1 MRTIILTCLAG
12 SLLSVV
18 PRAAVADVVVFPEA
32 PVSGGATFS
41 NNSMRVRALLVHG
54 ETIYAGGR
62 FTVSQGN
69 VTRSNLAA
77 FDLNGNLRA
86 EFLAAPNGPVW
97 ALATDGVSLFV
108 GGEFTRLEL
117 ESRLAAVDLVTG
129 AVKRDF
135 SAHVNGVLDAEVPT
149 GVHALEV
156 ITDTSTEPATQRVLV
171 GGNFSQVNAP
181 LDNRFGLAALSTDR
195 GALDEARFT
204 QGVEGGYV
212 RALLAWGSTVY
223 VGGEFTAIQGRSA
236 SLAALNARGALQSG
250 NFSTSSEP
258 VLDLTLDA
266 DGNRLFAAIGG
277 LGNRV
282 RAYTASGR
290 NRGSTAWQGPR
301 WGGSVNPVRGDVQ
314 TVHYF
319 EGNVYFGFHDGM
331 FAEPD
336 AYKLAALDAGTGNL
350 EVDLEHDGL
359 VCGNATEE
367 ELSNCWLPTLDATTG
382 GQGFFGVWTITDF
395 LDPVTAE
402 RALVV
407 GGDFTQI
414 GGVTRTRRMAVFRAP

>member
-1 MRTIILTCLAG
+1 MRRLVSTLLAG
-12 SLLSVV
+12 MLLAVA
-18 PRAAVADVVVFPEA
+18 PPPAAADVVPFPES

-62 FTVSQGN
+62 FSVSQGG

-77 FDLNGNLRA
+77 FDLNGNLRP
-86 EFLAAPNGPVW
+86 EFTAAPNGPVW

-135 SAHVNGVLDAEVPT
+135 SAHVNGAIDAEVAT

-156 ITDTSTEPATQRVLV
+156 LMDTSTEPATARLLV
-171 GGNFSQVNAP
+171 GGNFSQLNAAV
-181 LDNRFGLAALSTDR
+181 DNRFGLGALSTDR

-204 QGVEGGYV
+204 QGVAGGYV
-212 RALLAWGSTVY
+212 RALLAWGTTVY
-223 VGGEFTAIQGRSA
+223 VGGEFTAIQGRNA
-236 SLAALNARGALQSG
+236 SLAALNARGTLQSG

-258 VLDLTLDA
+258 VLDLSLDE
-266 DGNRLFAAIGG
+266 DGNRLFAAVGG

-290 NRGSTAWQGPR
+290 SRGSSAWSGPR

-336 AYKLAALDAGTGNL
+336 AYKLGALDAGTGNL
-350 EVDLEHDGL
+350 EVDLEHEGL

-367 ELSNCWLPTLDATTG
+367 EAANCWLPTLDATTG

-395 LDPVTAE
+395 IDPVTAE

-414 GGVTRTRRMAVFRAP
+414 GGVTRTRRMAVFRTP

>member
-1 MRTIILTCLAG
+1 MRQYLFSWLV
-12 SLLSVV
+12 LLVSW
-18 PRAAVADVVVFPEA
+18 AAAAPARADVVPFPEA
-32 PVSGGATFS
+32 PVSSGATFS
-41 NNSMRVRALLVHG
+41 NNSSRVRALLVHG

-62 FTVSQGN
+62 FTVSQGG

-77 FDLNGNLRA
+77 FDLNGNLRP
-86 EFLAAPNGPVW
+86 EFAAAPNGSVW

-117 ESRLAAVDLVTG
+117 EGRLAAVDLVTG

-135 SAHVNGVLDAEVPT
+135 SAHIHGVINAEVPT

-156 ITDTSTEPATQRVLV
+156 LTDTSTEPPTQRLLV
-171 GGNFSQVNAP
+171 GGNFTQVNAAT
-181 LDNRFGLAALSTDR
+181 DNRFGLAALSVDR
-195 GALDEARFT
+195 GALDATRFN

-212 RALLAWGSTVY
+212 RALLAWGTTVY
-223 VGGEFTAIQGRSA
+223 VGGEFTTIQRRSA
-236 SLAALNARGALQSG
+236 SLAAVNAQGTLQSG

-258 VLDLTLDA
+258 VLDLSLDA
-266 DGNRLFAAIGG
+266 DGNRLFAAVGG

-290 NRGSTAWQGPR
+290 SRGASVWQGPR
-301 WGGSVNPVRGDVQ
+301 WGGSTKPVRGDVQ

-319 EGNVYFGFHDGM
+319 DGNVYFGFHEGM

-350 EVDLEHDGL
+350 EVDIDHEGF
-359 VCGNATEE
+359 VCGNTTEE
-367 ELSNCWLPTLDATTG
+367 EPGNCWLPTLDSTTG
-382 GQGFFGVWTITDF
+382 AQGFFGVWTIADF
-395 LDPVTAE
+395 VDPVTTE